1 MERNR
6 TLRAFLKEYHYALF
20 AWLAIAVS
28 IAIGIAFGIDD
39 HVIGAV
45 VVLIG
50 ILGQAFTMLVA
61 GIGFLPIV
69 GPLAA
74 KFLALPF
81 IWILNG
87 IGYLVSLVAIK
98 RGYSK
103 DVVTY
108 RLITIALLIGIT
120 IGYILGKLI

>member
-6 TLRAFLKEYHYALF
+6 TLRDFLKEYHYALF

-28 IAIGIAFGIDD
+28 IAVGIAFGIDD

-87 IGYLVSLVAIK
+87 IGYLVSLIAIK

-108 RLITIALLIGIT
+108 RLITIALLVGIT